1 MIDSPSSTAGSTPE
15 TGSTAQLVT
24 GSLAGD
30 ADSMQQLLARYQH
43 RVFGLCFRMLGN
55 RMDAE
60 DAMQE
65 TFIRVFRSLHHWDS
79 SRDFVPWLFAIAGNR
94 CRTLLSKRARQP
106 RSQLIEE
113 MMDNAPRREDGND
126 LAEEIQLALA
136 ELPDNHR
143 IAFVLFHDEHLSYIE
158 IAETLSS
165 PVGTIKTWI
174 HRARQ
179 ATARWLTRRHPE
191 LDPSNEMHSI

>member
-1 MIDSPSSTAGSTPE
+1 MIESPSVIGDSTPE
-15 TGSTAQLVT
+15 DLSTAQLVA
-24 GSLAGD
+24 GSLEGD
-30 ADSMQQLLARYQH
+30 ADSMQTLLARYQH

-60 DAMQE
+60 DATQE

-94 CRTLLSKRARQP
+94 CRTLLSKRSRQP

-113 MMDNAPRREDGND
+113 MLDGETGQEPDGD

-136 ELPDNHR
+136 ELPENQR
-143 IAFVLFHDEHLSYIE
+143 IAFVLFHEQQLSYIE

-174 HRARQ
+174 HRARL
-179 ATARWLTRRHPE
+179 ATARWLVRRHPE
-191 LDPSNEMHSI
+191 LDPSNAMYSV